1 MKRRQ
6 FLQTSSIAAL
16 ALGVGVQEA
25 SAQQPT
31 MPWEWIEK
39 KDSIT
44 NTDGTPLQFMPKGAP
59 DPDPLT
65 DELKKYPMCP
75 YCGMSRTKFSHTR
88 HLIHYADDLVDG
100 TCSLHCAVLSLSLN
114 MDRGPKA
121 IYVGDAGANGEIKPL
136 IAVEEATYTI
146 ISGKPGT
153 MTARRK
159 WAYGDKAKAQAA
171 VAADGGELA
180 DFNGAMAATYQDI
193 AQDTIRIRKNRAD
206 RRAGK

>member
-6 FLQTSSIAAL
+6 FLQASSLAAL
-16 ALGVGVQEA
+16 TMGVGARVA

-31 MPWEWIEK
+31 MPWEWIQK

-75 YCGMSRTKFSHTR
+75 YCGMSRTKFSHSR
-88 HLIHYADDLVDG
+88 HLIHYSDDLVDG
-100 TCSLHCAVLSLSLN
+100 TCSLYCASLSLGLN

-121 IYVGDAGANGEIKPL
+121 IYVGDAGAEGEVKPL
-136 IAVEEATYTI
+136 IKVEDATYTLI
-146 ISGKPGT
+146 PGKPGT

-159 WAYGDKAKAQAA
+159 WAYADKAKAEAA
-171 VAADGGELA
+171 IAADGGALA
-180 DFNGAMAATYQDI
+180 GFDEALVAAYADM
-193 AQDTIRIRKNRAD
+193 AQDTLRIRKNRAD